1 MKPRH
6 RRAALIVAAVAVL
19 GIATAL
25 VLSAFRQNLVFFY
38 TPSDVVAKKAPVDRL
53 FRIGGLVE
61 NGSLQRDGVR
71 VTFRVTDTANTI
83 TVAYDGILPD
93 LFREGKGVVAQ
104 GRIEP
109 GGTFKASEVLAK
121 HDENYMPPDAAHAL
135 EQAEK
140 ARRTLKMPAS

>member
-6 RRAALIVAAVAVL
+6 RRAALIVAGIAVL

-25 VLSAFRQNLVFFY
+25 VLSAFRQNMVFFF
-38 TPSDVVAKKAPVDRL
+38 TPSDVVAHKAPADRL

-61 NGSLQRDGVR
+61 NGSLHREGVR

-83 TVAYDGILPD
+83 AVAYDGILPD

-109 GGTFKASEVLAK
+109 GGVFRASEVLAK

-140 ARRTLKMPAS
+140 ARRTLKVPAS